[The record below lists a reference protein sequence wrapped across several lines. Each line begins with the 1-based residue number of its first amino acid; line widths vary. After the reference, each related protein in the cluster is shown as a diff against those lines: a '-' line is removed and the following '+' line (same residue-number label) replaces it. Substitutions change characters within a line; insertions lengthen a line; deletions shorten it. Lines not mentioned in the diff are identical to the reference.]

1 MVTELGKDKELEV
14 KFFVGDLE
22 AMRERLSELGAKLV
36 GQRTHEYNLRFDTP
50 EGSLSEAES
59 LLRLRRDIGVR
70 LTYKGP
76 SITLGGVLARK
87 EIEFDVSDFDA
98 VQAALDWEVMVTKQ
112 INNLMSIA
120 ADEKDYI
127 AQEFL
132 RWFVNEQLEEISKMS
147 TILNIIKRAGDNMLM
162 AETYITDTLVEIES
176 VEGGQAA

>member
-1 MVTELGKDKELEV
+1 MDAGGEVDIPAVEKPRKDFTSAV
-14 KFFVGDLE
+14 
-22 AMRERLSELGAKLV
+22 
-36 GQRTHEYNLRFDTP
+36 
-50 EGSLSEAES
+50 
-59 LLRLRRDIGVR
+59 
-70 LTYKGP
+70 
-76 SITLGGVLARK
+76 
-87 EIEFDVSDFDA
+87 DA
-98 VQAALDWEVMVTKQ
+98 IQTALDWEVTVTKQ

-162 AETYITDTLVEIES
+162 AETYITDTLTKIES